1 MEAAAEIDHFSYGWV
16 TPALAYLSSFVGAL
30 VALLATSRARP
41 SDGARRV
48 GWLAV
53 AAVALGCSSIWSMHF
68 IAMLGFDVHGT
79 AIRYDVG
86 LTVLSL
92 VLAVLVV
99 GLGLA
104 VVTAG
109 RGRLWSL
116 AVAGPVTGL
125 GVAAMH
131 YTGMSSIQMHG
142 TVHHDRTFV
151 VLSVVIAVVAATAAL
166 WAALYVRGRPASVA
180 AALVMG
186 VAVCA
191 MHYTAM
197 AGTGVELVPDALLRS
212 PPPGAAEADFV
223 LPLLLGVGLPTILL
237 VQLLLVTDNERQIE
251 QERTTRRRFDALRR
265 AAEEP
270 EGTEPRGAAAPAG
283 PDMFSAAPAAPP
295 DSGPAGPPRGRR

>member
-1 MEAAAEIDHFSYGWV
+1 MEAASGIDHFGYGWV
-16 TPALAYLSSFVGAL
+16 TPFLAYLSSFVGAL

-41 SDGARRV
+41 SDGARRF
-48 GWLAV
+48 GWLTV
-53 AAVALGCSSIWSMHF
+53 AALALGCSSIWSMHF

-92 VLAVLVV
+92 ALAVLVV

-104 VVTAG
+104 VVTLG

-116 AVAGPVTGL
+116 LVAGPVTGL

-131 YTGMSSIQMHG
+131 YTGMASVRLHG
-142 TVHHDRTFV
+142 TLHHDRTFV
-151 VLSVVIAVVAATAAL
+151 ALAVLIAILAATAAL
-166 WAALYVRGRPASVA
+166 WAALYVRGRLASVG

-197 AGTGVELVPDALLRS
+197 AGTGVDVAPDALLLS
-212 PPPGAAEADFV
+212 PPAGARETDFV
-223 LPLLLGVGLPTILL
+223 LPLILGVGLPTIVL
-237 VQLLLVTDNERQIE
+237 VQLLLISDNEREIVR
-251 QERTTRRRFDALRR
+251 ERTLRDRFEAL
-265 AAEEP
+265 
-270 EGTEPRGAAAPAG
+270 RGAARAADDAHPTAAPPG
-283 PDMFSAAPAAPP
+283 PGMFTPGPAAPP
-295 DSGPAGPPRGRR
+295 DNGPAGPPRGER